1 METQKK
7 MPRCFQCPA
16 PFWRR
21 KAVMTGGIILQ
32 GFGLAL
38 LRSIDLGLDP
48 CSCLTQGVSQLTHL
62 SFGTCQ
68 VICQTVMFIA
78 VIIFDL
84 SRIGFGTVWNVV
96 FLGYISDFFTWLF
109 RVTLPAGALEQTA
122 VRYVLLIPTLAV
134 FLVGAAA
141 YMSSGLG
148 SSPYDAVPFIISS
161 HVKKPSFRAVRII
174 WDVAFMVLGVLLGV
188 RPGIVTVA
196 VAFFCGPV
204 VAAVQRFLTRTLLA
218 EKA

>member
-1 METQKK
+1 MS
-7 MPRCFQCPA
+7 
-16 PFWRR
+16 
-21 KAVMTGGIILQ
+21 VGIVLQ

-48 CSCLTQGVSQLTHL
+48 CSCLTQGVSQLTRL

-68 VICQTVMFIA
+68 VICQAVMFTVVIA
-78 VIIFDL
+78 FDL
-84 SRIGFGTVWNVV
+84 TRIGFGTVGNMVC
-96 FLGYISDFFTWLF
+96 LGYISDFFTWLL
-109 RVTLPAGALEQTA
+109 RVLLPAGALEPA
-122 VRYVLLIPTLAV
+122 VVRYILLIPTLAV

-161 HVKKPSFRAVRII
+161 HVKKPSFRALRII
-174 WDVAFMVLGVLLGV
+174 WDVAFMAFGMLLGV

-204 VAAVQRFLTRTLLA
+204 VAWVQSFLTRTLLA
-218 EKA
+218 EK